1 MGHIQGLNITERYE
15 DSEKGCSLAGFVEE
29 GVEASMV
36 KDMISEAFSLGLNL
50 GFNPYIV
57 AL

>member
-1 MGHIQGLNITERYE
+1 MGHVQGLNSTECYG

-36 KDMISEAFSLGLNL
+36 KDMISGAFSLGLNL